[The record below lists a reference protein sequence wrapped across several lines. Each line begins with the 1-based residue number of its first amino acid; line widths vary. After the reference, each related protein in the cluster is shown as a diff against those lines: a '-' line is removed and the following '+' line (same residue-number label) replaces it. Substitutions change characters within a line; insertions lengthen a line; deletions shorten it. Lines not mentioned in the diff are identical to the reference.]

1 MTNKSRTRY
10 LLASAVAL
18 LAIGGGTLYATSRDT
33 ATMVDAT
40 VRHTPTHSGSVVLSP
55 DGRYAY
61 TANVDVDTVTLVDT
75 QDNKKLAE
83 IPVGKEPRNLAL
95 SPNGKFLYVS
105 AMYDNEVDVIDIGKQ
120 KVSQKIPVG
129 VEPAGLLSDADGSH
143 LYVANYRSKTLS
155 VLDVQA
161 GKVAKEIEVHDNPYA
176 LALTADGQKL
186 YVTHY
191 LDGVISVVDTAAL
204 AVKKEITLHE
214 SPEPANHDQKV
225 SQGKPEEV
233 ESITL
238 DPSGKIAWVTHNLY
252 NTDTHIQF
260 ESSIFPA
267 ISVLDVQQDVEL
279 PDQRKE
285 LFKEMNIRDSQ
296 NKTQIVSNPTG
307 VEFLPNGEKAYVLFG
322 GSEDILVFDTRRGGN
337 AVQLVRRVPGDNPRG
352 MAINADGSAIYVH
365 NAMSHDLA
373 KLTTGGSDAYAQA
386 QIGKDALKLIA
397 KDPLP
402 EQVRLGKQ
410 IFYSA
415 NSDKYATDITGQNWM
430 SCASC
435 HALGYQ
441 DKNVWITDKGL
452 RRTPSNAGLKDS
464 GLMMWDGTRDD
475 MGDYILTVQGEMGGM
490 SKLDPSQPLPAD
502 VQKMFD
508 ALDAYIK
515 YDRQIPVPQSPYRN
529 ADNTMTTAAQNG
541 QKVFQTAGCATC
553 HAGTAYTDSNLAL
566 GSDGKLTITNTSKL
580 HDVVTANAQDVGTKG
595 DPRGNMQN
603 ARTPQQFDTPT
614 LLGIYSRAPYFHD
627 GSAKT
632 LEEVFAHPGT
642 HHDKTQSLSESDL
655 KDLVQF
661 LKELQ

>member
-1 MTNKSRTRY
+1 MIKTRNKY
-10 LLASAVAL
+10 LLTAALAL
-18 LAIGGGTLYATSRDT
+18 LVIGGGTLYATSQQS
-33 ATMVDAT
+33 AAPVDST
-40 VRHTPTHSGSVVLSP
+40 VRSTSTHSGSVVLSA

-61 TANVDVDTVTLVDT
+61 TSNVDVDTVTIVDT
-75 QDNKKLAE
+75 EKNKKLAE
-83 IPVGKEPRNLAL
+83 IEVGKEPRNLAL
-95 SPNGKFLYVS
+95 SPNGKYLYVS
-105 AMYDNEVDVIDIGKQ
+105 AMYDNEVDVIDLNKK

-129 VEPAGLLSDADGSH
+129 VEPAGLLSDLDGSH
-143 LYVANYRSKTLS
+143 LYVANYRSKSVS
-155 VLDVQA
+155 VLDVTA
-161 GKVAKEIEVHDNPYA
+161 GKVAKEIQVHDNPYA
-176 LALTADGQKL
+176 LALTADGHKL

-191 LDGVISVVDTAAL
+191 LDGLISVVDTKKQ
-204 AVKKEITLHE
+204 AVSKEITLHD

-225 SQGKPEEV
+225 SQGTPEEL
-233 ESITL
+233 ESITI
-238 DPSGKIAWVTHNLY
+238 DPSGKVAWVAHNLY

-260 ESSIFPA
+260 ESSIFPT
-267 ISVLDVQQDVEL
+267 ISVLDVQTDQEL

-285 LFKEMNIRDSQ
+285 LFKAMNIRDSQ

-307 VEFLPNGEKAYVLFG
+307 VEFLPNGEKAYVLFA

-352 MAINADGSAIYVH
+352 MAITPDGSTIYVH

-386 QIGKDALKLIA
+386 QMSPDALKLIA
-397 KDPLP
+397 KDSLP

-490 SKLDPSQPLPAD
+490 SKLDPSQPLPPE

-529 ADNTMTTAAQNG
+529 ADGTMTTAAQNG
-541 QKVFQTAGCATC
+541 QHVFQTAGCATC
-553 HAGTAYTDSNLAL
+553 HAGSGYTDSNLAL
-566 GSDGKLTITNTSKL
+566 GSDGKLTITNTTKL
-580 HDVVTANAQDVGTKG
+580 HDVVTANAKDVGTAG
-595 DPRGNMQN
+595 DARGNMQN
-603 ARTPQQFDTPT
+603 SRTPQQFDTPT

-632 LEEVFAHPGT
+632 LEEVFSHPGT
-642 HHDKTQSLSESDL
+642 HHDKTQNLSESDF
-655 KDLVQF
+655 KDLVEF